1 MNNLIDR
8 LLASG
13 DETMTRAD
21 FEFLTTYG
29 ETNRVERKSNATL
42 STGGVAKTLT
52 KPVSA
57 FANYDGG
64 VLLIG
69 VDDDDG
75 TVEPGVP
82 DVKGKGTIRDWVG
95 SLVDG
100 NVSPRLTSYAVKRVK
115 VDAEYAFA
123 IVVGSS
129 DQAPHQASDNR
140 YYCRLDGSSHSI
152 DGRMVKDIF
161 QRQSYAN
168 LEVELAPPPVDSNGN
183 STVNIGVK
191 NTGRVCADAVA
202 VVGTLESDGKISGS
216 RSGPGCMV
224 KALDHHRVSV
234 QANADI
240 IYPDMPQGFQ
250 NVVTFKGATYVMFTG
265 RVAARNQP
273 VKNFNVSV
281 QWSVAP

>member
-13 DETMTRAD
+13 DETMALAD
-21 FEFLTTYG
+21 FEFLTTCG
-29 ETNRVERKSNATL
+29 ETNRVERKSSTTL
-42 STGGVAKTLT
+42 TSGKVAKTLT

-82 DVKGKGTIRDWVG
+82 DAKVKGTMRDWLV
-95 SLVDG
+95 SLIDG
-100 NVSPRLTSYAVKRVK
+100 NVSPRLTSYAVKRVQ

-129 DQAPHQASDNR
+129 DDAPHQASDKK
-140 YYCRLDGSSHSI
+140 YYCRLDGSSHPI

-161 QRQSYAN
+161 QRQTCAD
-168 LEVELAPPPVDSNGN
+168 LEVELAPLEVDHNGHQV
-183 STVNIGVK
+183 VNFVIK
-191 NTGRVCADAVA
+191 NNGRACAEAVV
-202 VVGTLESDGKISGS
+202 VVGTIETDGKWMGHENKGGS
-216 RSGPGCMV
+216 KV
-224 KALDHHRVSV
+224 KLLDHSHATV
-234 QANADI
+234 QANIDI
-240 IYPDMPQGFQ
+240 IYPDITHGFP
-250 NVVTFKGATYVMFTG
+250 NVLRFINATRLTFSG

-273 VKNFNVSV
+273 VKSFNVST
-281 QWSVAP
+281 P